1 MQGLFL
7 ISESFLLRERQTR
20 TIDCMIVLYMVLYNP
35 THIGEGLPDWVKQ
48 LQNFT
53 LLRNFSC
60 LC

>member
-35 THIGEGLPDWVKQ
+35 THIGEGLGQAVTK
-48 LQNFT
+48 LHFIKK
-53 LLRNFSC
+53 F
-60 LC
+60 